1 MLPVVV
7 HIANEHWVEGV
18 EVSAEHS
25 ELVQDEQLG
34 LLVVTFT
41 VGLQQLLFCH
51 NLHRNR
57 VGE

>member
-1 MLPVVV
+1 MVPVVV

-18 EVSAEHS
+18 EVSAEDS
-25 ELVQDEQLG
+25 ELIQDEQLR

-41 VGLQQLLFCH
+41 VSLQQLLFCH
-51 NLHRNR
+51 NLHCNR